1 MALVQNLDAQL
12 GGGRLKANGQ
22 WKPGNAGWTLRGDL
36 ANVDGVFDR
45 WEARVAGHADAGN
58 DVTPDAFAR
67 GLADEE
73 EQASLVAELEA
84 LSQHQEQA

>member
-1 MALVQNLDAQL
+1 MSREA
-12 GGGRLKANGQ
+12 RAN
-22 WKPGNAGWTLRGDL
+22 ARAAAGDL